1 MCHPFY
7 FFSTERAA
15 LDTILSNYS
24 VISKVTNSSRK
35 LPGQKITKF
44 ENYCKTAYIFRLKS
58 FPYWPMNDS
67 IHRIWG
73 HSAQQMIKLGKPQWF
88 QFLLTFKHFV
98 ISTVE
103 NNIFLIHS
111 NLDIAN
117 KSIRPFLVTIS
128 NYSLYQM

>member
-15 LDTILSNYS
+15 LDIILSNYS

-35 LPGQKITKF
+35 LPGQKIAKF
-44 ENYCKTAYIFRLKS
+44 ETYCKTAYVFRLKS

-73 HSAQQMIKLGKPQWF
+73 HSAQQMKKLGGHSLGLKSENALERMVNMGNY
-88 QFLLTFKHFV
+88 FLL
-98 ISTVE
+98 
-103 NNIFLIHS
+103 N
-111 NLDIAN
+111 
-117 KSIRPFLVTIS
+117 
-128 NYSLYQM
+128 